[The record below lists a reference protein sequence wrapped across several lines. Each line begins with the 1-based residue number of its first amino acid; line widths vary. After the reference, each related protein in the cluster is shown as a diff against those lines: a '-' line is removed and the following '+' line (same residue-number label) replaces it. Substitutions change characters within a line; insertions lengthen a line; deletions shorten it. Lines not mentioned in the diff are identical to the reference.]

1 MRRENLQMYF
11 KHGCDV
17 YRTADENRK
26 SGCGF
31 KFGEEKLITQESL
44 AQSTELL

>member
-1 MRRENLQMYF
+1 MYF

-17 YRTADENRK
+17 YRTANENRK
-26 SGCGF
+26 SGYGF
-31 KFGEEKLITQESL
+31 KSVEEKLITQESL

>member
-1 MRRENLQMYF
+1 MYF

-31 KFGEEKLITQESL
+31 KSAEEKLITQKSL
-44 AQSTELL
+44 TQSTELL